1 MKKPSPPGA
10 SEYGNSPVAFWGGGA
25 ALAAIAFIAQLPL
38 YNRSLVPMDEGHL
51 LAAAQAMAA
60 GKLLYAEI
68 HTGIFPGIY
77 LIASALLETFGRDVV
92 VLRWA
97 AVAMNIS
104 IALSLYAIGR
114 RMVAAHWSWLPPLLY
129 LALIAVGFPVL
140 SMFNYSTLAVAFGLL
155 GLLFLLRYL
164 EAGRT
169 RDGILLGAF
178 VAAAAL
184 TKQNFGALI
193 FVALLA
199 GLLAGRRESAIGDR
213 GLALTL
219 LPIAATG
226 MLLAAA
232 TALYFAGQGALPAL
246 VDATIFSLAG
256 SQFENFN
263 NPIPPIFGSH
273 PVGDAR
279 FTFLYTPPTVFNALI
294 HGVPF
299 AGLDTTPELRSL
311 SIRASYGLPL
321 AALVLAPAL
330 LFLTRRDE
338 ETART
343 RTAARS
349 SALFA
354 VIFAPGIF
362 PSAIWSHLAFVMI
375 PILLLFAL
383 IGDRVE
389 TILRRR
395 QAKVAVQGWRILAA
409 GLIGVALII
418 ASRSAV
424 SVMDFYPEPLGLER
438 ASLFVSERD
447 RDLLRGAVDFIE
459 KCSEPGEPTLAL
471 PDIPIIYFLADRPN
485 PSPYDLAIP
494 GNVDGGKIVEGAET
508 AGVRC
513 VVLNPRMYPE
523 FAGLEV
529 LFPGLSRY
537 LASHFYTS
545 REIWGGR
552 TLWLGLS
559 RKAP

>member
-1 MKKPSPPGA
+1 MDKPSRPGTSA
-10 SEYGNSPVAFWGGGA
+10 NPKGPAAFWGGAA

-38 YNRSLVPMDEGHL
+38 YNRTLVPMDEGHL

-77 LIASALLETFGRDVV
+77 LIASTLLEIFGQDAV

-104 IALSLYAIGR
+104 IALSLYAVAS
-114 RMVAAHWSWLPPLLY
+114 RMVAPHWSWLPPLLY

-164 EAGRT
+164 EEGRT
-169 RDGILLGAF
+169 RDAILLGAF

-193 FVALLA
+193 FIALFA
-199 GLLAGRRESAIGDR
+199 GLAAGRRGSAIEDR
-213 GLALTL
+213 PLPHAL
-219 LPIAATG
+219 LPIAASG
-226 MLLAAA
+226 ALLTAA
-232 TALYFAGQGALPAL
+232 TTLYFAGQGALPAL
-246 VDATIFSLAG
+246 ADATIFSLAG

-263 NPIPPIFGSH
+263 NPLPPIFGSH
-273 PVGDAR
+273 PTGDGR

-299 AGLDTTPELRSL
+299 AGIETTPGMRSL
-311 SIRASYGLPL
+311 SIRASYGLPML
-321 AALVLAPAL
+321 ALVLAPAL
-330 LFLTRRDE
+330 LFLTRRRD
-338 ETART
+338 ETASA

-349 SALFA
+349 AVLFA

-395 QAKVAVQGWRILAA
+395 EARIAAQVWLLLGA
-409 GLIGVALII
+409 GLTGAALII
-418 ASRSAV
+418 ASRSAI
-424 SVMDFYPEPLGLER
+424 SVMAFYPEPLGLER

-447 RDLLRGAVDFIE
+447 RDLLRGSVDFIG

-471 PDIPIIYFLADRPN
+471 PDIPILYFLADRPN
-485 PSPYDLAIP
+485 PSPFDLAIP
-494 GNVDGGKIVEGAET
+494 GNVDASKIIEAAE
-508 AGVRC
+508 AARVRC
-513 VVLNPRMYPE
+513 AVLNPRMYPE
-523 FAGLEV
+523 FPGLEV
-529 LFPGLSRY
+529 LFPALSRY
-537 LASHFYTS
+537 LEDRFQPS
-545 REIWGGR
+545 REIRGGQ
-552 TLWLGLS
+552 TQWLGLS